1 MRAVNKKRHPGR
13 VAFRVEAAGI
23 EPASRGTSVPVST
36 CVADL
41 CLGSAPVFASP
52 RPGRQGLGS
61 AIGQVFSD
69 RRLRIDPPCDE
80 PQTTASP
87 TWLPCRNLSGEGF
100 GYGATR
106 F

>member
-1 MRAVNKKRHPGR
+1 M
-13 VAFRVEAAGI
+13 EAAGI
-23 EPASRGTSVPVST
+23 EPASRGTSVFAST

-61 AIGQVFSD
+61 AIGQEFSD
-69 RRLRIDPPCDE
+69 RRLRIGPSCDRS
-80 PQTTASP
+80 QATASP
-87 TWLPCRNLSGEGF
+87 TWLPCRNLSGEGS

>member
-1 MRAVNKKRHPGR
+1 M
-13 VAFRVEAAGI
+13 EAAGI
-23 EPASRGTSVPVST
+23 EPASRGTSVPAST

-61 AIGQVFSD
+61 AIGQEFSD
-69 RRLRIDPPCDE
+69 RRLRIGPPCDE

-87 TWLPCRNLSGEGF
+87 TWLPCRNLSGEGS